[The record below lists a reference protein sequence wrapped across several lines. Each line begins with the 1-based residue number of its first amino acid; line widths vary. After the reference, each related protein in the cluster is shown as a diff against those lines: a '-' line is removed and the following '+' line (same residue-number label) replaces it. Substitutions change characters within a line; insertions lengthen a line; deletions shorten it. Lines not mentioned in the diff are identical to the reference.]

1 MSRTSAA
8 SEKGDWKVKQNM
20 RQNALATLIAV
31 CVSIAF
37 CSAQTA
43 SSNADAVPVNHGKV
57 NARLFVGEGEKQ
69 PLLVGFG
76 GAEGRNAWASN
87 TWKPQRD
94 RFLAQGYA
102 VLGIAYF
109 GEAGIPAKVDRISLD
124 GVHAAIAD
132 AAKNPKINS
141 KCVALI
147 GGSKGAELALL
158 LASHYPDI
166 KAVVGIV
173 AGSAVFAGHTDT
185 MDTSSFSMHGQQL
198 PFVPVPANAV
208 PHLIKGQLRPA
219 WDEMVKDK
227 DAMEKAAIHVER
239 INGPVFLLSAT
250 QDEYWPSKEMS
261 DAIIARLKKS
271 EFRFNAEHVAIEGKH
286 GAPLKHMNLVEG
298 FLQKNFLAESST
310 DCPR

>member
-1 MSRTSAA
+1 M
-8 SEKGDWKVKQNM
+8 KQNK
-20 RQNALATLIAV
+20 RWNALAVLIAV
-31 CVSIAF
+31 CIPIA
-37 CSAQTA
+37 CYAVETTPP
-43 SSNADAVPVNHGKV
+43 NAEALPANHGKV

-102 VLGIAYF
+102 MLAIAYF
-109 GEAGIPAKVDRISLD
+109 GEAGIPAKIDRISLD
-124 GVHAAIAD
+124 GVHAAIVD

-141 KCVALI
+141 KCIALI
-147 GGSKGAELALL
+147 GGSKGAELVLL

-173 AGSAVFAGHTDT
+173 PGSAVFAGHTDT
-185 MDTSSFSMHGQQL
+185 MDTSAFSMNGQQF
-198 PFVPVPANAV
+198 PFVPVPESAV
-208 PHLIKGQLRPA
+208 PHLMKGELRPA

-227 DAMEKAAIHVER
+227 DAMEKAAIHVEK

-250 QDEYWPSKEMS
+250 QDEFWPSKEMS
-261 DAIIARLKKS
+261 DAMIARLKKNN
-271 EFRFNAEHVAIEGKH
+271 FRFSAEHVAIEGKH
-286 GAPLKHMNLVEG
+286 GAPLEHMKLAEE
-298 FLQKNFLAESST
+298 FLQKNFLAESSKG
-310 DCPR
+310 CPRQ

>member
-1 MSRTSAA
+1 
-8 SEKGDWKVKQNM
+8 VKQNK
-20 RQNALATLIAV
+20 RENALAALIAV
-31 CVSIAF
+31 CAPIAF
-37 CSAQTA
+37 CSAQTTP
-43 SSNADAVPVNHGKV
+43 SNAHAVPVNHGKV
-57 NARLFVGEGEKQ
+57 NARLFVGEGENQ

-102 VLGIAYF
+102 VLAIAYF
-109 GEAGIPAKVDRISLD
+109 GDAGIPAKVDRISLD
-124 GVHAAIAD
+124 GVHEAIAD
-132 AAKNPKINS
+132 AAKNPKINR

-158 LASHYPDI
+158 LASFYPDI
-166 KAVVGIV
+166 KAVVGIA

-185 MDTSSFSMHGQQL
+185 MDTSSFSMNGQQL
-198 PFVPVPANAV
+198 PFVPVPDSAV
-208 PHLIKGQLRPA
+208 PHLMEGHLRPA

-227 DAMEKAAIHVER
+227 DAMEKAAIQVEK

-250 QDEYWPSKEMS
+250 QDEFWPSKEMS

-271 EFRFNAEHVAIEGKH
+271 EFRFNAEHVAIEGNH
-286 GAPLKHMNLVEG
+286 GAPLAHMSLVED
-298 FLQKNFLAESST
+298 FLQKNFLAESSR
-310 DCPR
+310 DCSR